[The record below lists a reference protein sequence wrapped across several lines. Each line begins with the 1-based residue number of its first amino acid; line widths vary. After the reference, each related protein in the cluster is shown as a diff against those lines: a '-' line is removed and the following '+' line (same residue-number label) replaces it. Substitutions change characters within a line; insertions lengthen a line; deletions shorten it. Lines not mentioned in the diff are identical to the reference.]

1 MTSQYKVRIKL
12 PPPMRAHARVAGREI
27 LGNVN
32 DVNLKVAG
40 GYPDGGTPYTM
51 GGIETYR
58 ACVAG
63 ETF

>member
-1 MTSQYKVRIKL
+1 
-12 PPPMRAHARVAGREI
+12 MRAHARVAGRES

-32 DVNLKVAG
+32 DENLKVAG
-40 GYPDGGTPYTM
+40 GGVPGWGGTPYTM
-51 GGIETYR
+51 GGIETHR